1 MVILAY
7 CLQGHYRKMSTKLH
21 KAHVYTQNS
30 GTDERII
37 SSFLEKK
44 NIFN

>member
-7 CLQGHYRKMSTKLH
+7 CLLRYYRKMSTKLH

-30 GTDERII
+30 GTDERTI

-44 NIFN
+44 YFLN

>member
-7 CLQGHYRKMSTKLH
+7 CLLGHYRKMSAKLH

-30 GTDERII
+30 GTDERTI
-37 SSFLEKK
+37 SSFLEK
-44 NIFN
+44 NLF